1 MCGCTECFN
10 TLPKDRLP
18 LRSLA
23 AAYGVGSPT
32 RQEQKK
38 KKAGQAEA
46 VAVPIAAAAAAI
58 ATMQAADL

>member
-32 RQEQKK
+32 LQDKI
-38 KKAGQAEA
+38 GQA
-46 VAVPIAAAAAAI
+46 VAVAPPVAAATSNT
-58 ATMQAADL
+58 TMQAAEL